1 MNLNLA
7 QKTGWQKLEKLMVK
21 YFATVYGATE
31 NRWKK
36 RLKTDW
42 SRLKKIE
49 NGLKQLKTDWNG

>member
-1 MNLNLA
+1 
-7 QKTGWQKLEKLMVK
+7 MVK
-21 YFATVYGATE
+21 YFATVYDATE